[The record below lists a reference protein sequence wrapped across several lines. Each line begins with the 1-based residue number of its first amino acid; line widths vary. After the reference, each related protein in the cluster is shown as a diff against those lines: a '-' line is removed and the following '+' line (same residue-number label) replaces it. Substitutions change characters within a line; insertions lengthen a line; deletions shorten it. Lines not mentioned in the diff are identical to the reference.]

1 MAEPISYKV
10 QNGET
15 LIDIAKKLGIKDWMQ
30 LKEYHDQ
37 NSSQPVMNTPHPG
50 FELQTPPQEE
60 IYDMNGEAPPLD
72 PVEEQKEAEETQKE
86 EKKKEEEEKKQEEAS
101 KSEHDGKYFV
111 VHNAKCVCNQ
121 AKDPSKTAAL
131 QVTSHK
137 IIVFNDQAE
146 KLAATEDDRTFMPPA
161 ATFGQ
166 CKLKP
171 SSGDFLACVLA
182 AAPKWSKTYES
193 TTVQGKKT
201 LTEISELQCMT
212 GGLITIKEH
221 GQTDS
226 VSNAHADNTNPLEL
240 AAVNPAIEQPKKK
253 EEYPI
258 VTSISITEIENRPT
272 FKARDSKDER
282 EIIYVRKNE
291 ETSFKANL
299 KSGNQQLTSWMVYTD
314 HAGKKENRLLL
325 REQIGVEFSQSFND
339 FGKFRVEGYGKPKKQ
354 DFEKG
359 KYDKCDSSC
368 SIDVEVVENTLLDIE
383 VTSGDFSMR
392 TVGGKNKFRKGV
404 PSVFKAKF
412 FIQKLTDAE
421 KSKLIMFVTDALG
434 NNISD
439 GVVNKGTILTF
450 TPQNTNASYTI
461 TAKYTTESGKEIEK
475 KISGET
481 EGNAVLAISHAAHV
495 VRPGT
500 AMSFNVSKMK
510 YNFDTETPSYN
521 LTTEE
526 SNNIKWNLNGVEI
539 GRGKSITIPG
549 DKLRVPGKYVVEAY
563 SISSNA
569 TGKNAKDEEDDW
581 RFEVKE
587 NDIVSFTLNGTPKV
601 GKPITATVEQMVF
614 ADLLPTETIHWQAP
628 FLAGTGKTV
637 TITPKVAGT
646 FDVSCK
652 INNNKGTNQKVT
664 VVEAKITSGFW
675 NDFGGSEISEAS
687 WGQKVDYCIKG
698 ENIEGEDIE
707 FAIFDKDTA
716 TKDDDSNYRHIVKGA
731 KNGNYASHRIDLS
744 PEINK
749 ETTNAFTQEV
759 KLFGKAR
766 LVGFDKSVLQDITP
780 LENTSKHLTVN
791 NDKKVYRAII
801 GDANGRARH
810 NPVDYDMKSFVY
822 ANTTYPKG
830 TKLNVKIFEKKSW
843 YENNVEAK
851 VLATTGTVG
860 EDGTLVT
867 EVSWGKLKDAKQN
880 KATKMYYAKICDE
893 HDVELFNGSDSS
905 TPCITNLVPQ
915 SILLKEVSYAGAA
928 VIVGNEQISQQTNG
942 TCVCK
947 EYDLSWGNK
956 FTCDERKKVLKIC
969 ANLWGEAKKKEM
981 ANHLMNCMALE
992 TGEKFKPDTGYLSG
1006 GATGLVQW
1014 TGTAINAMN
1023 RENKYN
1029 KGKTLTKALL
1039 ASMTIIDQL
1048 DYVELYFRMWIDSG
1062 KNIKD
1067 ALDLYMC
1074 IWCPAAVGRD
1084 DSFICYSEKD
1094 SPVNYTANQSI
1105 DGEHYREKY
1114 TNSKGKV
1121 VYNTVGKGNG
1131 DKKIT
1136 KGELRPR
1143 LKVKEVSGLNN
1154 KASDFICN
1162 TDSTNSLN
1170 AKDII
1175 TFHIYANGSIEKHIP
1190 KKIEE
1195 KNKNKYKYT
1204 YHDKENMEHDICI
1217 LDKITVQNWI
1227 VGSKDNKGK
1236 GWEKRIAGGKTRY
1249 YQKGN
1254 GEVELVKL
1262 KLPIN
1267 YNKNGVNIKIGDNT
1281 TREYINPLAVASMIG
1296 AVAECGYNDFN
1307 FNGSTSQDGTGA
1319 PSVTHVNGVAFDFR
1333 YLRKDKTGNNLHID
1347 EHPEALDIIRQEKF
1361 IDALGTF
1368 GYSKFYSYNIIVN
1381 KKNFILKNSTH
1392 LVDHNHHLHI
1402 RREGYSP
1409 KFKEIK
1415 A

>member
-37 NSSQPVMNTPHPG
+37 NSSQPVMNTPYSG

-60 IYDMNGEAPPLD
+60 IYDMNGEVPPLD
-72 PVEEQKEAEETQKE
+72 PEEEQKEAEETQKE
-86 EKKKEEEEKKQEEAS
+86 EKKKEEEEKKQEKAS

-111 VHNAKCVCNQ
+111 VHNAKCVCDKAENPKQ
-121 AKDPSKTAAL
+121 TADL

-137 IIVFNDQAE
+137 IIVFNDQAG
-146 KLAATEDDRTFMPPA
+146 KLAATEDDKTFIPPA
-161 ATFGQ
+161 ATFGK
-166 CKLKP
+166 CTLKP
-171 SSGDFLACVLA
+171 SSSGNLPCQLS

-201 LTEISELQCMT
+201 LTEISELQCMI
-212 GGLITIKEH
+212 GGKITIDKH

-253 EEYPI
+253 EEYPV
-258 VTSISITEIENRPT
+258 VTSITITEIENRPT

-314 HAGKKENRLLL
+314 HAGKKENRLLM

-359 KYDKCDSSC
+359 KYDKCDPSC

-461 TAKYTTESGKEIEK
+461 TAKYITESGKEIEK

-500 AMSFNVSKMK
+500 EMSFNVSKMK

-526 SNNIKWNLNGVEI
+526 SYNIKWNLNGVEI

-563 SISSNA
+563 SISANA

-587 NDIVSFTLNGTPKV
+587 NDIVSFKLNGTPKV

-614 ADLLPTETIHWQAP
+614 ADLLPNETIHWQAP

-716 TKDDDSNYRHIVKGA
+716 TKDDDSNYRHTLKGS
-731 KNGNYASHRIDLS
+731 KNGNYASHRIELA

-791 NDKKVYRAII
+791 NDKNVYRAII

-851 VLATTGTVG
+851 ELATTGTVG

-880 KATKMYYAKICDE
+880 KTTKIYYVKICDE
-893 HDVELFNGSDSS
+893 HDVELFNGSDSD
-905 TPCITNLVPQ
+905 TLCITNLVPQ

-947 EYDLSWGNK
+947 EYDL
-956 FTCDERKKVLKIC
+956 I
-969 ANLWGEAKKKEM
+969 WGEKVSCEFRQKVIRIAKNLGLPQEKNEGANRLM
-981 ANHLMNCMALE
+981 AVMALE
-992 TGEKFKPDTGYLSG
+992 TMGTFSPTYDNGMGYYGLIQFGE
-1006 GATGLVQW
+1006 
-1014 TGTAINAMN
+1014 TAASTL
-1023 RENKYN
+1023 
-1029 KGKTLTKALL
+1029 KTTTSALIK
-1039 ASMTIIDQL
+1039 MTAVDQL
-1048 DYVELYFRMWIDSG
+1048 DYVEEHIAKKKSSI
-1062 KNIKD
+1062 KN
-1067 ALDLYMC
+1067 LTDLYLTVLL
-1074 IWCPAAVGRD
+1074 PALTGKGD
-1084 DSFICYSEKD
+1084 DD
-1094 SPVNYTANQSI
+1094 DHVLW
-1105 DGEHYREKY
+1105 
-1114 TNSKGKV
+1114 TNSRAAYYNNPAFHKEEGEWENKIDTGKKDKNGKTIYKRG
-1121 VYNTVGKGNG
+1121 YNKNVEAKTYMWEV
-1131 DKKIT
+1131 
-1136 KGELRPR
+1136 R
-1143 LKVKEVSGLNN
+1143 KEIESWYQRGSKFKSKTFQCNLDNN
-1154 KASDFICN
+1154 SNKEI
-1162 TDSTNSLN
+1162 N
-1170 AKDII
+1170 AKDIV
-1175 TFHIYANGSIEKHIP
+1175 TYRIYDNGTIEKHIP
-1190 KKIEE
+1190 KIIKPEYE
-1195 KNKNKYKYT
+1195 KKYKYV
-1204 YHDKENMEHDICI
+1204 YHDKENKEHDICI
-1217 LDKITVQNWI
+1217 ADWHTTTKKLI
-1227 VGSKDNKGK
+1227 SKKKLYSKPTHSKVISDTLVSEGQTTRRVIYENGDIAEYGYNKGDTF
-1236 GWEKRIAGGKTRY
+1236 WRLYASTSEII
-1249 YQKGN
+1249 
-1254 GEVELVKL
+1254 ELVKM
-1262 KLPIN
+1262 PENVN
-1267 YNKNGVNIKIGDNT
+1267 YVKYSFSGTKRQYTGPNYFAGF
-1281 TREYINPLAVASMIG
+1281 IG
-1296 AVAECGYNDFN
+1296 ALAKTGYSILTT
-1307 FNGSTSQDGTGA
+1307 GSCFKYGSCFPSQL
-1319 PSVTHVNGVAFDFR
+1319 HVNGESIDTK
-1333 YLRKDKTGNNLHID
+1333 YLWKLQDD
-1347 EHPEALDIIRQEKF
+1347 QKF
-1361 IDALGTF
+1361 IDTMMFFHFRERKVGNDAYFTKLQNTSDG
-1368 GYSKFYSYNIIVN
+1368 GD
-1381 KKNFILKNSTH
+1381 LH
-1392 LVDHNHHLHI
+1392 DDHLHCGNFDI
-1402 RREGYSP
+1402 R
-1409 KFKEIK
+1409 KINVIKEK
-1415 A
+1415 